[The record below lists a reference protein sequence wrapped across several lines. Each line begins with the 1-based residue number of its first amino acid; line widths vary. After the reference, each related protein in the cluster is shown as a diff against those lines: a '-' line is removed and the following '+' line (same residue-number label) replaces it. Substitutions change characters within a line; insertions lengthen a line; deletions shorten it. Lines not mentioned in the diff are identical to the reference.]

1 MDLILLVGP
10 QAVGKMTVGKALE
23 NKIDA
28 KLLFNHETLD
38 IFARFL
44 GYTRETF
51 ELSDWM
57 RKQLFKAFVEN
68 EETNQTKGIIFTVVV
83 GFDVEEDFDFLRE
96 ITDMFTNQNGQVYF
110 VELEA
115 NIEERLERNKTDFR
129 LQEKPSKRDLVFSE
143 NELKSS
149 LEKHRLN
156 SFDGEIE
163 AQLKHVHYLKIDNS
177 TLSPEV
183 VARNIQQWISNKKAQ
198 K

>member
-23 NKIDA
+23 KKIEA
-28 KLLFNHETLD
+28 RLLFNHETLD

-51 ELSDWM
+51 GLSDWM

-96 ITDMFTNQNGQVYF
+96 ITDMFTNKNGEVYF

-149 LEKHRLN
+149 MEKHRLN
-156 SFDGEIE
+156 SFDGELE
-163 AQLKHVHYLKIDNS
+163 A
-177 TLSPEV
+177 
-183 VARNIQQWISNKKAQ
+183 
-198 K
+198 

>member
-23 NKIDA
+23 KKIDA

-44 GYTRETF
+44 GYTKKTF

-68 EETNQTKGIIFTVVV
+68 TKTNQTQGIIFTVLV
-83 GFDVEEDFDFLRE
+83 GFDVAEDLEFLQE
-96 ITDMFTNQNGQVYF
+96 ISDIFLKCDGKVYL

-115 NIEERLERNKTDFR
+115 ALEERLDRNKTELR

-143 NELKSS
+143 NELRTSM
-149 LEKHRLN
+149 EKHRLN
-156 SFDGEIE
+156 SFEGEVE
-163 AQLKHVHYLKIDNS
+163 EKLEGVRYLRINNTK
-177 TLSPEV
+177 LSPEV
-183 VARNIQQWISNKKAQ
+183 VAEKIQEWITQEKR
-198 K
+198 

>member
-23 NKIDA
+23 KKIEA
-28 KLLFNHETLD
+28 RLLFNHETLD

-51 ELSDWM
+51 GLSDWM

-96 ITDMFTNQNGQVYF
+96 ITDMFTNKNGEVYF

-149 LEKHRLN
+149 MEKHRLN
-156 SFDGEIE
+156 SFDGELE
-163 AQLKHVHYLKIDNS
+163 AQLEHVHYLKIENS

-183 VARNIQQWISNKKAQ
+183 VAENIQHWISNEKVQ

>member
-44 GYTRETF
+44 GYTKETF

-57 RKQLFKAFVEN
+57 RKQLFKAFIEN
-68 EETNQTKGIIFTVVV
+68 EKTNQTKGIIFTVVV

-115 NIEERLERNKTDFR
+115 NIEERLKRNKTELR
-129 LQEKPSKRDLVFSE
+129 LQEKPSKRNLVFSE

-149 LEKHRLN
+149 MEKHRLN
-156 SFDGEIE
+156 SFDGEVE
-163 AQLKHVHYLKIDNS
+163 AQLKQVHYLKINNS

-183 VARNIQQWISNKKAQ
+183 VAENIQQWISSKKAQ